1 MEAIAFQASKLP
13 TSTGSQVPT
22 VPISIGPD
30 FNILGVLQSFPKGSA
45 AGPSGLRI
53 QHLLDAASIPL
64 PTSICS
70 SLRDLVNLLSS
81 GKAPTSVSTF
91 LAGGSLTALNK
102 FKPGCLPDVRP
113 IAVGEALRRLTEK
126 CLCSLIKQVIL
137 DECALHFPELLP
149 WATWCYAAHPLLWH
163 PMGRIFSETGVQ
175 QGDPLGPLLFA
186 LVLQKILNA
195 IDADDDCIHILY
207 QAWYL
212 DDGTLAGKKSAIL
225 RALSLLDSIGP
236 SLGIFINM
244 SKCELFC
251 KGDTSEFPPSMKS
264 SHVPHLDLLGAPIGD
279 YLFCGKYAASK
290 RSEALKLLSR
300 LVEVGASDPQVALIL
315 LHLCGSYCKLIHL
328 ARATPPSLVSEAL
341 QLFDAEVRQCFAQSI
356 AVEVT
361 DRAWQQAQLNLSHG
375 GLGLR
380 SVSHHSSAA
389 YIASLCASGFGDAQN
404 PHLSHTV
411 DLFNK
416 LVSPSEVISVDA
428 ITTSPVQQRVL
439 SKKLEDHQ
447 FSLLLEASSPADKAQ
462 LLSVSAPHAASWLL
476 TAASLSEGAAVEEAE
491 VRKHRANDPK
501 CSELGWVCIPLAV
514 ETYGNW
520 GREAQ
525 STFSRLASHLA
536 IITSSHKSKVLTELY
551 SRLNFT
557 LVQAVARALLIYDDE
572 LRATVCSSFNIQLAE
587 SDPSWTQSTLPV
599 RHGGLGIRSAVQLA
613 HSAFLASAA
622 ASSGLAHLI
631 LPANMQPPQLSYV
644 DEALAAWSQGCQEQ
658 PPTDAAA
665 HHQKTWDTIR
675 RPVRLNALPVTSLG
689 LRMDNATMRISMGLC
704 LGLPLCQSHNCQH
717 CGAEVSQFATHG
729 LSCRKSAGRHH
740 RHSAVK
746 EIIHRALVSA
756 HIPSRLEPSGLY
768 RSNGKR
774 PDGVSIVPWKCG
786 QLLVWD
792 ATCPDTFA
800 PSYSTIAA
808 HQVGAVTQQAEDR
821 KMQKYKHLYSCY
833 FFTPVAIET
842 SGVFGPKIK
851 EFLKELGFR
860 LRQVSG
866 KANSFAYLTQ
876 RLSVAI
882 QRGNAASVL
891 GTIKMDSE
899 EEEFL
904 V

>member
-1 MEAIAFQASKLP
+1 MFGKACGIFLSAGIAPNNDNTWKLLLSKHP
-13 TSTGSQVPT
+13 SCPPPQVPQVPT

-30 FNILGVLQSFPKGSA
+30 FNILEVLQSFPKGSA

-70 SLRDLVNLLSS
+70 LLRDLVNLLSS

-102 FKPGCLPDVRP
+102 FKHGCLPDIRP
-113 IAVGEALRRLTEK
+113 IAVGEALKRLTGK
-126 CLCSLIKQVIL
+126 CLCSLIKYKASEFCQPLQFGVACASGSEKVVHGLRACVDKHWKDDDFAVVKVDMRNAFNLVSRQVIL

-195 IDADDDCIHILY
+195 IDADDECIHILY

-315 LHLCGSYCKLIHL
+315 LRLCGSYCKLIHL

-341 QLFDAEVRQCFAQSI
+341 QLFNVEVRQCFAQSI

-411 DLFNK
+411 DLLNK

-428 ITTSPVQQRVL
+428 ITTSPVHQRVL

-447 FSLLLEASSPADKAQ
+447 FSLLLEASSPADKAW

-476 TAASLSEGAAVEEAE
+476 VTPSPGLDLHLDPNELQISIQWWLGIDTARGSSCSLCPGLALDRLGNHATTSASLSEGAAVEEAE

-557 LVQAVARALLIYDDE
+557 LVWAVARALLA
-572 LRATVCSSFNIQLAE
+572 RCA
-587 SDPSWTQSTLPV
+587 P
-599 RHGGLGIRSAVQLA
+599 
-613 HSAFLASAA
+613 
-622 ASSGLAHLI
+622 
-631 LPANMQPPQLSYV
+631 
-644 DEALAAWSQGCQEQ
+644 
-658 PPTDAAA
+658 
-665 HHQKTWDTIR
+665 
-675 RPVRLNALPVTSLG
+675 SLG
-689 LRMDNATMRISMGLC
+689 LQD
-704 LGLPLCQSHNCQH
+704 
-717 CGAEVSQFATHG
+717 
-729 LSCRKSAGRHH
+729 
-740 RHSAVK
+740 
-746 EIIHRALVSA
+746 
-756 HIPSRLEPSGLY
+756 
-768 RSNGKR
+768 
-774 PDGVSIVPWKCG
+774 IV
-786 QLLVWD
+786 
-792 ATCPDTFA
+792 
-800 PSYSTIAA
+800 
-808 HQVGAVTQQAEDR
+808 
-821 KMQKYKHLYSCY
+821 
-833 FFTPVAIET
+833 
-842 SGVFGPKIK
+842 
-851 EFLKELGFR
+851 
-860 LRQVSG
+860 
-866 KANSFAYLTQ
+866 
-876 RLSVAI
+876 
-882 QRGNAASVL
+882 
-891 GTIKMDSE
+891 
-899 EEEFL
+899 
-904 V
+904 

>member
-1 MEAIAFQASKLP
+1 MFGKACGILLSAGIALNNDNTWKLLLSKHP
-13 TSTGSQVPT
+13 SCPPPQVPQVPT

-30 FNILGVLQSFPKGSA
+30 FNILEVLQSFPKESA

-81 GKAPTSVSTF
+81 GMAPTSVSTC

-113 IAVGEALRRLTEK
+113 IAVGEALRRLTGK
-126 CLCSLIKQVIL
+126 CLCSLIKYKASEFFQPLQFGVACASGSEKVVHGLRACMDKHWEDDDFAVVKVDMRNAFNLVSRQVVL

-290 RSEALKLLSR
+290 HSEALKLLSR

-315 LHLCGSYCKLIHL
+315 LRLCGSYCKLIHL

-341 QLFDAEVRQCFAQSI
+341 QLFD
-356 AVEVT
+356 VE
-361 DRAWQQAQLNLSHG
+361 
-375 GLGLR
+375 
-380 SVSHHSSAA
+380 
-389 YIASLCASGFGDAQN
+389 N

-416 LVSPSEVISVDA
+416 LVSLSEVISVDA
-428 ITTSPVQQRVL
+428 ITNSPVHQRVL

-447 FSLLLEASSPADKAQ
+447 FSLLLEASSPADKAR
-462 LLSVSAPHAASWLL
+462 LLSVSAPHAASWLLVTPSPGLDLHLDPNELQISIQWWLGIDTARGSSCSLCPGLALDRLGNHATTCKRGGDVVTRHNHLRNVIVEFCHRAHLGVRVESGSGITPDLSRTRPADVLVLNWERGKHAALDITVTSPLIPSIL

-501 CSELGWVCIPLAV
+501 CSELG
-514 ETYGNW
+514 
-520 GREAQ
+520 
-525 STFSRLASHLA
+525 
-536 IITSSHKSKVLTELY
+536 
-551 SRLNFT
+551 
-557 LVQAVARALLIYDDE
+557 
-572 LRATVCSSFNIQLAE
+572 
-587 SDPSWTQSTLPV
+587 
-599 RHGGLGIRSAVQLA
+599 
-613 HSAFLASAA
+613 
-622 ASSGLAHLI
+622 
-631 LPANMQPPQLSYV
+631 
-644 DEALAAWSQGCQEQ
+644 
-658 PPTDAAA
+658 
-665 HHQKTWDTIR
+665 
-675 RPVRLNALPVTSLG
+675 
-689 LRMDNATMRISMGLC
+689 
-704 LGLPLCQSHNCQH
+704 
-717 CGAEVSQFATHG
+717 
-729 LSCRKSAGRHH
+729 
-740 RHSAVK
+740 
-746 EIIHRALVSA
+746 
-756 HIPSRLEPSGLY
+756 
-768 RSNGKR
+768 
-774 PDGVSIVPWKCG
+774 
-786 QLLVWD
+786 
-792 ATCPDTFA
+792 
-800 PSYSTIAA
+800 
-808 HQVGAVTQQAEDR
+808 
-821 KMQKYKHLYSCY
+821 
-833 FFTPVAIET
+833 
-842 SGVFGPKIK
+842 
-851 EFLKELGFR
+851 
-860 LRQVSG
+860 
-866 KANSFAYLTQ
+866 
-876 RLSVAI
+876 
-882 QRGNAASVL
+882 
-891 GTIKMDSE
+891 
-899 EEEFL
+899 
-904 V
+904 